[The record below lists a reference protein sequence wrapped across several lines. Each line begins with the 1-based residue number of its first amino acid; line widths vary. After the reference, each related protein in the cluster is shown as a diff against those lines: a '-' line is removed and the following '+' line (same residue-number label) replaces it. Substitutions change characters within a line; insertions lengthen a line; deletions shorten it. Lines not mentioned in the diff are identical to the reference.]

1 MRFANIRPARV
12 LVLLLAAL
20 LLAGC
25 GSVVDKIG
33 SAAIVGGTRIPD
45 SAVRSWFDAV
55 LQKEPDA
62 KNQLQQQGQLGA
74 LGRQI
79 ATLEVQQVLLNQAA
93 VTEHL
98 PVDQQAI
105 DAAVAQM
112 GGPQKA
118 TAGKIYTPQ
127 NVSDEARAQL
137 IATELGQKYL
147 DRLSVTFDYTQ
158 AANRQEAETKANR
171 MAQGVQQAE
180 ALIASDSANGVPAA
194 TNQQLRAADNSQIA
208 AGTPL
213 FGAPQGTVMAFQ
225 TDQQSGQWI
234 VVRLLNRTDTPPAT
248 PAAPAQSDPQTL
260 QGFGL
265 QLLGLTADR
274 VGVQLSPRYGVWD
287 PIALAAAPNEGQT
300 LGIRLLPP
308 PPAD

>member
-1 MRFANIRPARV
+1 MRFAIIRPVRV
-12 LVLLLAAL
+12 LTLLLVAT

-25 GSVVDKIG
+25 GSVAGKIG

-45 SAVRSWFDAV
+45 SAVHSWFDAV
-55 LQKEPDA
+55 LRKEPDA

-79 ATLEVQQVLLNQAA
+79 ATLEVRQELLNQAA
-93 VTEHL
+93 IAEHL
-98 PVDQQAI
+98 PVDEGAVQASI
-105 DAAVAQM
+105 AQM
-112 GGPQKA
+112 GGPQA
-118 TAGKIYTPQ
+118 AAAGKIYTPQ
-127 NVSDEARAQL
+127 NVADEVRAQL

-147 DRLSVTFDYTQ
+147 PRLSVSFDYTE
-158 AANRQEAETKANR
+158 ATNRQEAETKAAR
-171 MAQGVQQAE
+171 MAQSVQQAE
-180 ALIASDSANGVPAA
+180 ALIASDAAKGVPAA
-194 TNQQLRAADNSQIA
+194 PNQQLRAAENPQIA

-213 FGAPQGTVMAFQ
+213 FGAPPGTVMAFQ

-234 VVRLLNRTDTPPAT
+234 VVRMLARTDTPPPT
-248 PAAPAQSDPQTL
+248 PAPPAQSDPQTQ

-287 PIALAAAPNEGQT
+287 PVALSAAPDAGQT

-308 PPAD
+308 RPAD